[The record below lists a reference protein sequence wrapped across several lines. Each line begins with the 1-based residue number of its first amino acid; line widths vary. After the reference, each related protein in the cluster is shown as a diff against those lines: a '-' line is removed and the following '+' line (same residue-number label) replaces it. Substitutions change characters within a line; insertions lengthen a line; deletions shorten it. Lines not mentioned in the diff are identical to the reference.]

1 MQNNQNRD
9 SFVFYRSFYEAI
21 KELPKEQQAE
31 VYHAVMEYSLN
42 FNVIELSGIPHAI
55 FTLIKPQIEAN
66 HKRYLNGL
74 KPKNKQN
81 ESKTEANNKQN
92 ESKSVA
98 NVNDNVNDNDNVNNN
113 IEKNMAFSTFW
124 ECYNYKVGKGHAIK
138 TFNKLKQ
145 KDINSILEVVQSKQ
159 FQDKQKELIKSNGD
173 FRKHPNTWLN
183 SQGWEDEVSESKN
196 NTSQDINDGVDY
208 ELLAKLKGNR

>member
-81 ESKTEANNKQN
+81 ESK
-92 ESKSVA
+92 SVA
-98 NVNDNVNDNDNVNNN
+98 NVNDNVNDN

-159 FQDKQKELIKSNGD
+159 FQDKQKELIKPNGD